1 MSIETEKLKVGSPN
15 CCCQC
20 ANLGAVMIML
30 NNSYEQVRLRHVA
43 YNIIVYNIKL
53 LVYIVHM
60 FSITVDIILQSLSF
74 LDIAIFCIFV
84 SLWLSQEKLTWSIK
98 IKTTKK
104 LSRISP
110 SCAGYYVMAP
120 SLVPILIRV
129 TCSCWRL

>member
-1 MSIETEKLKVGSPN
+1 
-15 CCCQC
+15 
-20 ANLGAVMIML
+20 MIML

-84 SLWLSQEKLTWSIK
+84 SLWLSQEKLT
-98 IKTTKK
+98 
-104 LSRISP
+104 
-110 SCAGYYVMAP
+110 
-120 SLVPILIRV
+120 
-129 TCSCWRL
+129 